1 MSITKLKSHWALPIN
16 NNHQNAARPLS
27 GRVIVGMLTG
37 TEGPDE
43 IITSAP
49 KQDSKRK

>member
-16 NNHQNAARPLS
+16 NNTNAGRALA

-49 KQDSKRK
+49 KQDSKRR